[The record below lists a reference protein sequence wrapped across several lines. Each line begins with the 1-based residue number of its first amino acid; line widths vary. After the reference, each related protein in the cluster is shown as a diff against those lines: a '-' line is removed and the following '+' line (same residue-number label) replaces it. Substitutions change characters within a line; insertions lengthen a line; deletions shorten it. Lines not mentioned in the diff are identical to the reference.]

1 MADQKTEKPS
11 AATLRAALHARETSI
26 KRRIDALQYE
36 AQQVP
41 TEVKTRVYRNPL
53 VSVGGS
59 LLGGVVT
66 GLLLGGIGKR
76 RPSAEDR
83 HRDLIESYVD
93 AVAEDA
99 RARVK
104 KGDDVADAIRKV
116 LGKRTPVVIVEGAQ
130 IGERHGV
137 LASTLDLVLKTAVGF
152 GVKIL
157 MDRAILASGL
167 AGQVPSVDEDDGDE
181 GSSVVPVSA
190 AVSDT

>member
-11 AATLRAALHARETSI
+11 AATLRAALNARETSI
-26 KRRIDALQYE
+26 KRRLDALQVE

-41 TEVKTRVYRNPL
+41 QTVKRNVYRNPL

-76 RPSAEDR
+76 KPTAEDR
-83 HRDLIESYVD
+83 HRDLIESYID

-99 RARVK
+99 RVRVK
-104 KGDDVADAIRKV
+104 KGDDVTDAIRKV

-130 IGERHGV
+130 VGSHPGV
-137 LASTLDLVLKTAVGF
+137 FASTLDLVLKTAVGF

-157 MDRAILASGL
+157 MDRAIIAAGL
-167 AGQVPSVDEDDGDE
+167 ADQVPSVDEDDGDE
-181 GSSVVPVSA
+181 GSSIVPVA
-190 AVSDT
+190 AAASE